1 MKGVM
6 ASDMFSRTFTDLDQ
20 TEKDVMQKTYY
31 QMDQILVFLLNPSGW
46 MKRKSRWQ
54 QLNPMGKKPK
64 GKES

>member
-54 QLNPMGKKPK
+54 QFNPMGKKPK